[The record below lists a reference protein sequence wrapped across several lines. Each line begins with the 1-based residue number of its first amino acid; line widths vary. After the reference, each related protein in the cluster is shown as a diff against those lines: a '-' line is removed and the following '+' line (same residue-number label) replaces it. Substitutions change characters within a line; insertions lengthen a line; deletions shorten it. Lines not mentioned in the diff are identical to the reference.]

1 MTTHRSLR
9 RALRRFRREEDGA
22 NLVEFSLVVL
32 LFLFLLF
39 AIIDFGRIANAWVG
53 ANKATQIGARIAA
66 VRPPVCT
73 GVPALNTRPA
83 TNATDTNFG
92 ALCRF
97 QPDPSKT
104 TCRNPGEFSCV
115 GATTNATA
123 NEIFTAVRPL
133 LPPGTQINNLRF
145 RYTFDPN
152 LGFLG
157 GPYVPM
163 VTVELEGVNFTYVSQ
178 LGIIMEA
185 LTGNASNVGDDLA
198 IPRMSVSLPAED
210 LAMGTGG

>member
-1 MTTHRSLR
+1 MMR
-9 RALRRFRREEDGA
+9 RANIREALRRFRRDEDGA

-66 VRPPVCT
+66 VRPPACT
-73 GVPALNTRPA
+73 GVPEMNVRGSAA
-83 TNATDTNFG
+83 TPNFG
-92 ALCRF
+92 SLCRAGNGTCA
-97 QPDPSKT
+97 DPGPVT
-104 TCRNPGEFSCV
+104 CV
-115 GATTNATA
+115 GDATNATA

-178 LGIIMEA
+178 LGIFIQA

-210 LAMGTGG
+210 LNSGTGG